1 MLKAPGF
8 PDYWTQIGE
17 VTGSESWID
26 GDGREHTDL
35 IYAYRD
41 SKGRKQK
48 TSDAARYKALDNS
61 IALLFWFWLLR
72 RISAQYERPATLG
85 SLFDVPL
92 C

>member
-1 MLKAPGF
+1 MCTPSNPIVVLKAPGF

-26 GDGREHTDL
+26 GDG
-35 IYAYRD
+35 RD